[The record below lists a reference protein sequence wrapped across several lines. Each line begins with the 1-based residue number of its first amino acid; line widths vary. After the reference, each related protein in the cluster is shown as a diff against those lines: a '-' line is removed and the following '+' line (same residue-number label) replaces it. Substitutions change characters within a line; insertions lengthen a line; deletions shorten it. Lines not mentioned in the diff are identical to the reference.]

1 MSSGLSF
8 GLGVLGGGIGSTLLI
23 SNPVSEV
30 DKIDREA
37 IEFIRYMYQ

>member
-30 DKIDREA
+30 DKLEA